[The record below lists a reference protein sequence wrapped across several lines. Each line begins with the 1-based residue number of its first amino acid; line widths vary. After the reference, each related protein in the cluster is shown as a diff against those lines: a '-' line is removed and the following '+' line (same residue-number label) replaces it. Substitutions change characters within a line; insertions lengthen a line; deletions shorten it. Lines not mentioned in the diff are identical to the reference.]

1 MNTHTCN
8 KLRQLHDPVLEQQ
21 LRQAAAK
28 TLTRTR
34 SVCRDGGQVKKL
46 RTEQGDQEQVEK
58 NGMGSRRKSHLP
70 RHRSL
75 LLGTECHWSCIK
87 SSVNVQFIERSFSC
101 LAFPLHA
108 TPLLRKCR
116 SYVFNAPSEL
126 LMVGVPVWSRFWI
139 QKQMKAIGWV
149 AMHHHAIAEGILA
162 KNSNLHFSIDFD
174 FLLGYALLHGL
185 MTPAGCICVWSLD
198 YRMKA
203 AFSIA
208 VEPCAASPHQS
219 SHQRRFLKAYFC
231 WSSVVHTSTQ
241 LTQESC
247 RAG

>member
-1 MNTHTCN
+1 MIVNTHTCN

-21 LRQAAAK
+21 LPQAAAK

-34 SVCRDGGQVKKL
+34 SVCRDGGQVKKR

-126 LMVGVPVWSRFWI
+126 SMVDVPVWSRFWI
-139 QKQMKAIGWV
+139 
-149 AMHHHAIAEGILA
+149 
-162 KNSNLHFSIDFD
+162 
-174 FLLGYALLHGL
+174 
-185 MTPAGCICVWSLD
+185 
-198 YRMKA
+198 
-203 AFSIA
+203 
-208 VEPCAASPHQS
+208 
-219 SHQRRFLKAYFC
+219 
-231 WSSVVHTSTQ
+231 
-241 LTQESC
+241 
-247 RAG
+247 

>member
-1 MNTHTCN
+1 
-8 KLRQLHDPVLEQQ
+8 
-21 LRQAAAK
+21 
-28 TLTRTR
+28 
-34 SVCRDGGQVKKL
+34 
-46 RTEQGDQEQVEK
+46 
-58 NGMGSRRKSHLP
+58 MGSRRKSHLP

-75 LLGTECHWSCIK
+75 LLGTGCHWSCIK